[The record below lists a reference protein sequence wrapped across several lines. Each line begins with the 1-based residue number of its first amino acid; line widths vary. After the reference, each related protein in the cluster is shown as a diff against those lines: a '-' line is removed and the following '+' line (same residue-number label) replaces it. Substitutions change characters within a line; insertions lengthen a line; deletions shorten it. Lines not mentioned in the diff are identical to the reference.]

1 MNLYF
6 SLSFIE
12 QRNNDFIKRITKRG
26 HGGPHNDLR
35 EKKNIYGTIIVMILL
50 KDFTLHFVM
59 FLDTLSHVFSWT

>member
-12 QRNNDFIKRITKRG
+12 QRNNDFIIRITKRG

-35 EKKNIYGTIIVMILL
+35 EKKKTFMGP
-50 KDFTLHFVM
+50 
-59 FLDTLSHVFSWT
+59 S